1 MYENTTTE
9 DYRAL
14 ARTCMS
20 EHYWPYYV
28 ASIVAVFF
36 GGLLWILA
44 YRALVRIIAWF
55 IKRRRIAQF
64 VHCDWQA
71 GACTGGGGGSST
83 FLDVPA
89 SNSQLSGLDQWDR
102 RSNRCNNQGRMIRMR
117 LMRGYSTVRNCFR
130 ASAIRLLSYQYFTGR
145 TFIALSMFLSLAS
158 FGIYVSEASQWPNEI
173 EKCGHKGRTHRLL
186 DFLFN
191 LFFLLHFIIRW
202 AAADNKLVF
211 WVEPFS
217 LLDYCTVPPC
227 LLAFALQRSW
237 MGLRF
242 MRIFRLFNLAEVL
255 HNLNIIKSASGLRFC
270 QLTSFFFAIWTFFFW
285 FSTGAG
291 MIFLLENTGD
301 PFGSQPYGN
310 AVRLTYGQC
319 LYFAI
324 VTMSTVGYGDIT
336 PQTMLGRIFTS
347 VFILCALAAFASCIP
362 EIVEMFLASSKY
374 SGAYAS
380 RPGRRH
386 VVVCGDV
393 TTESVKH
400 FLDDFLH
407 PDRRRTDVE
416 VVFMNRSKPDLRLQS
431 LLRRHFSRVKYLE
444 GTVMNH
450 TDLGR
455 ANMTAADACLILA
468 NSRAVDPAQEDAA
481 NIMRVVAVKNYASN
495 VRVIVQLLQQCNK
508 YTSRSAWCCSLI
520 DRYSVYIVVFLQSHL
535 LNIPTW
541 NWHAGDEIVCF
552 SELKLGFLAQSCL
565 APGFSTLLTNLFS
578 MRSLHGQEA
587 IAGAAIAIED
597 VAIANAGSTSLVATS
612 TADRGKTDQQEDA
625 ETPQKELHAAAMPSL
640 ALRFSKNFRKF
651 YKNSI
656 RCKPQGLINLNRL
669 ERGLLL
675 SAESADAITAANAP
689 WLREYLHGV
698 SMELYSASFSSAF
711 DGFTFAEAAKVCM
724 QRLELMLIAI
734 LVQSAEEEG
743 DGGTEHY
750 PYLVINPPSTPHSVI
765 HTGTIGFFICDSQEI
780 ASRATNYCLRCHKD
794 AKTFAQIRKCGC
806 KSQGF
811 RERIR
816 NLRNRI
822 SAEIGDSSRPSSRLA
837 PPTPSSF
844 NQSASK
850 LFQQSATTPLSQVE
864 ESEVIEK
871 SVMRDN
877 GANKIDI
884 TGVYYW
890 CPKRHLSCAIL
901 PNNHNV
907 ESEIS
912 EAETNKYLRNH
923 ILVCLLAGE
932 KAPRLGLRSFVLPL
946 RASNIPAHQLRPI
959 IFLTSHEY
967 IAEEWQQME
976 NFPDIYFLPGSPLNR
991 RDLWAAR
998 IQLCSVCVVI
1008 GVPESNHVDD
1018 PYLLDKE
1025 AILCS
1030 LNIRALKIPP
1040 SLRQSVSDDIA
1051 ARSSGAEIP
1060 LLTSLCM
1067 DSNIHFLDP
1076 EDFETGNADIDI
1088 FLTMPFARGLAFT
1101 GSVLDALV
1109 STAYFDR
1116 NAMTL
1121 IRYLV
1126 TGGTTPVLEQWAA
1139 YGGDFYDNLQI
1150 TDTGEAHVNE
1160 FLETLRRNN
1169 SKRPTI
1175 AQLSFNDPRLAQ
1187 ILEGHNND
1195 VGGIAFGNLFC
1206 RALEEHGILCLG
1218 LFRLNTS
1225 SSIRRAG
1232 TSSYS
1237 LNRQG
1242 STVRRASACSPP
1254 EPVKMRILF
1263 EERLDVKPPTDAKKL
1278 VDRMNLPLGP
1288 NSANNRFVI
1297 TSPPYNFPVY
1307 TSDLVFCLIP
1317 CM

>member
-1 MYENTTTE
+1 MNGSLTTA

-14 ARTCMS
+14 ARTCMG

-28 ASIVAVFF
+28 ASIVATFF

-44 YRALVRIIAWF
+44 YRVLVRSIAWF
-55 IKRRRIAQF
+55 SKRRRIARF
-64 VHCDWQA
+64 AHCGWHA
-71 GACTGGGGGSST
+71 GAKGGSGVGSSI

-89 SNSQLSGLDQWDR
+89 NTSQLSGLDQWDR
-102 RSNRCNNQGRMIRMR
+102 RSNRCSNRDRTITVRFMQ
-117 LMRGYSTVRNCFR
+117 GYSTVCDCLR

-211 WVEPFS
+211 WVDPFS

-255 HNLNIIKSASGLRFC
+255 HNLNIIKSASALRFC
-270 QLTSFFFAIWTFFFW
+270 QLTSFFFAIWLA
-285 FSTGAG
+285 GAG

-301 PFGSQPYGN
+301 FFTSPPYDN
-310 AVRLTYGQC
+310 SVRLTYGQC

-336 PQTMLGRIFTS
+336 PQTALGRIFTS
-347 VFILCALAAFASCIP
+347 FFILCALAAFASCIP

-444 GTVMNH
+444 GTVMSH
-450 TDLGR
+450 VDLDR
-455 ANMTAADACLILA
+455 VNMSTADACLILA

-508 YTSRSAWCCSLI
+508 
-520 DRYSVYIVVFLQSHL
+520 SHL

-578 MRSLHGQEA
+578 MRSLHGQED

-597 VAIANAGSTSLVATS
+597 VTIATAANTTLAVTP
-612 TADRGKTDQQEDA
+612 TADGGNADQQDVT
-625 ETPQKELHAAAMPSL
+625 ETSEKKLHAAAMPSL
-640 ALRFSKNFRKF
+640 ALRFSENFRKL
-651 YKNSI
+651 YNNSL
-656 RCKPQGLINLNRL
+656 RRNRKGGSGSQGLINLHRL
-669 ERGLLL
+669 ERGLTL
-675 SAESADAITAANAP
+675 SAANAEAMAAANAP

-698 SMELYSASFSSAF
+698 SMELYSADFSSAF
-711 DGFTFAEAAKVCM
+711 DGMTFAEAAKVCM

-743 DGGTEHY
+743 DGSTEHY
-750 PYLVINPPSTPHSVI
+750 PYLVINPPSTPHSII
-765 HTGTIGFFICDSQEI
+765 HKGTIGFFICDSQEI
-780 ASRATNYCLRCHKD
+780 ASRVTNYCLRCHND
-794 AKTFAQIRKCGC
+794 ATTVDRIRKCGC
-806 KSQGF
+806 KTQGF

-816 NLRNRI
+816 NLRDRI
-822 SAEIGDSSRPSSRLA
+822 SAEIGDSSRTSSRMA
-837 PPTPSSF
+837 PTSPASF
-844 NQSASK
+844 NQSAFK
-850 LFQQSATTPLSQVE
+850 LFQQSATTPLSPLEV
-864 ESEVIEK
+864 SEVVEK
-871 SVMRDN
+871 SIKGEN

-890 CPKRHLSCAIL
+890 CPKRYLSCAIL

-912 EAETNKYLRNH
+912 EVEASKYLRNH
-923 ILVCLLAGE
+923 ILVCLLVGE

-946 RASNIPAHQLRPI
+946 RASNIPAHELRPI

-967 IAEEWQQME
+967 IAEEWREME

-1008 GVPESNHVDD
+1008 GVSENNQVDD

-1040 SLRQSVSDDIA
+1040 SLRQSVSEEIA

-1076 EDFETGNADIDI
+1076 DDFETGNADIDI

-1150 TDTGEAHVNE
+1150 TDTGEAQVNE
-1160 FLETLRRNN
+1160 FLATLRRNN
-1169 SKRPTI
+1169 TKRPTI
-1175 AQLSFNDPRLAQ
+1175 AQLSFNDPRLAH
-1187 ILEGHNND
+1187 ILENHSND
-1195 VGGIAFGNLFC
+1195 AGGITFGSLFC

-1225 SSIRRAG
+1225 SSTLRRVG
-1232 TSSYS
+1232 TSSCS
-1237 LNRQG
+1237 LQRQG
-1242 STVRRASACSPP
+1242 SSVRRASACSPP

-1263 EERLDVKPPTDAKKL
+1263 EERLDTKPPTETKKL

-1288 NSANNRFVI
+1288 HSANNRFVI
-1297 TSPPYNFPVY
+1297 TSPPYSFPVH

-1317 CM
+1317 CL